1 MNSAKDAFEKFFN
14 WKKAA
19 TLLHLTVDTP
29 SGKPDRLRE
38 QQIFFIDDEEYLVA
52 FVSLVTHDHVSLN
65 FDGADFVVRTHS
77 VEATR
82 VEDGRITIEEA
93 LLS

>member
-1 MNSAKDAFEKFFN
+1 
-14 WKKAA
+14 
-19 TLLHLTVDTP
+19 V
-29 SGKPDRLRE
+29 
-38 QQIFFIDDEEYLVA
+38 VA

-77 VEATR
+77 VELTR
-82 VEDGRITIEEA
+82 LEDGRVTIEEA

>member
-1 MNSAKDAFEKFFN
+1 MYSSKEAFERFFK
-14 WKKAA
+14 WKKAG

-29 SGKPDRLRE
+29 SGKPDVLRE
-38 QQIFFIDDEEYLVA
+38 QQILFVDDEEHLVA
-52 FVSLVTHDHVSLN
+52 FISLVTHDHVSLN

-82 VEDGRITIEEA
+82 VEDGWVTVEEA